1 MDKVGVPLARMAEP
15 EEIANLV
22 AFLVSSEA
30 KYTTGA
36 VYQVDGGALAT
47 I

>member
-1 MDKVGVPLARMAEP
+1 MVKVGVLLGRMAEP
-15 EEIANLV
+15 EEVANLV

-30 KYTTGA
+30 KYITGTN
-36 VYQVDGGALAT
+36 YSVDGGALPT